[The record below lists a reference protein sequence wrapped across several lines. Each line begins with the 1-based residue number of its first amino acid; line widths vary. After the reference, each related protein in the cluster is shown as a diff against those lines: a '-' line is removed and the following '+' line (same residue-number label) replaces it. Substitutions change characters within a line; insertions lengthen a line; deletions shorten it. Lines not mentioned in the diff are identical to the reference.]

1 MTTLADYKDRYRN
14 IAVSRGDDGV
24 LEVRLHTDGGP
35 LAWSSSVH
43 RDLPDAFSQIS
54 LDPEN
59 KVVLLSGTGEAFCDH
74 IDHES
79 FRDIRWETTWSEARH
94 LLQNLVDI
102 EVPVVGVVNGPAL
115 IHAELVVLSDIVIA
129 ADTAVFADKAHFVNG
144 AVPSDGVHII
154 WPHLLGANR
163 GRHFLL
169 TGRELSA
176 QDAYDLGLVAEI
188 VTGTAEAY
196 ERGLAIGREL
206 ATRDR
211 RVLRYTRESFATV
224 WREML
229 HSSSLSNGL
238 ALEGL
243 ATDLPR

>member
-1 MTTLADYKDRYRN
+1 MSKLAEYQARYEN
-14 IAVSRGDDGV
+14 IAISRGGDGV
-24 LEVRLHTDGGP
+24 LEVRLHTGDGP
-35 LAWSSSVH
+35 LAWSDAVH
-43 RDLPDAFSQIS
+43 RDLRDAFSQIS

-59 KVVLLSGTGEAFCDH
+59 KVVLLSGTGDVFCDH

-79 FRDIRWETTWSEARH
+79 FRQVRWESTWYEAKR
-94 LLQNLVDI
+94 LLQTLVDI

-115 IHAELVVLSDIVIA
+115 IHAELLVLSDIVIA

-154 WPHLLGANR
+154 WPHLIGANR

-176 QDAYDLGLVAEI
+176 YEAFDLGVVAE
-188 VTGTAEAY
+188 VVPAREAY
-196 ERGLAIGREL
+196 ERGLEIAQSL
-206 ATRDR
+206 ATRSG
-211 RVLRYTRESFATV
+211 RVLRYTREAFATV

-229 HSSSLSNGL
+229 HGPSLSNGI

-243 ATDLPR
+243 ATELPR